1 MLQILRHIH
10 SLFGRPPTPR
20 NSTSYHVYTREFD
33 VIVEAEKLD
42 SVLGRLPRDQE
53 AAHAE
58 AWATFS
64 YALQGWRTKAHLT
77 ALAAAERIRMAVD
90 AGELADT
97 AISILVDQSGSM
109 RGQSMLLVAAACDI
123 AQDFL
128 VHLGVTTEVL
138 GFTTVRWKG
147 GKSRELWV
155 RTGKRP
161 LPGRLS
167 DLLHIVYRSADDRRA
182 STGGNHFKPMLRPD
196 LPKENV
202 DGEAIEWAVDRLMAM
217 PARRR
222 TLLILS
228 DGVPADDS
236 TLMANDAGFLD
247 RHLRQVISR
256 IEASEDVKLIG
267 IGIGFDTTAY

>member
-1 MLQILRHIH
+1 
-10 SLFGRPPTPR
+10 
-20 NSTSYHVYTREFD
+20 
-33 VIVEAEKLD
+33 
-42 SVLGRLPRDQE
+42 
-53 AAHAE
+53 
-58 AWATFS
+58 
-64 YALQGWRTKAHLT
+64 
-77 ALAAAERIRMAVD
+77 MAVD

-138 GFTTVRWKG
+138 GFTTVRWKD

-247 RHLRQVISR
+247 RHLRKVISR
-256 IEASEDVKLIG
+256 IEASEDVKLVG
-267 IGIGFDTTAY
+267 IGIGFDTTAYYQNSLTISSVDEVGSSLIAALENALRERPILPLRSS